1 MSHLAPSR
9 CSSSSESAHWSS
21 PAPSPAVASPLR
33 RLLRGAG
40 ARDYPCRGAINRS
53 TEFEPDGGEHLL
65 RRPRAPEHHCILEL
79 FGLSDV
85 SVPNRPKAEST
96 TPAQGERLLLLVG
109 SHLWLPGVLR
119 DGAALN
125 RPGVLTPRRPEAGGA
140 CASHWDRGGPNLL
153 ESRPT
158 SRQRAAALFEHP
170 ELSAPL
176 RRSSSAHGAWSPT
189 GSGADRSVCPRTRR
203 HQPSAGGGRPT
214 AAPDTG

>member
-1 MSHLAPSR
+1 MTHLAPSR
-9 CSSSSESAHWSS
+9 CSSSSEMAQWSS
-21 PAPSPAVASPLR
+21 PAPSPASASPLR
-33 RLLRGAG
+33 RLP
-40 ARDYPCRGAINRS
+40 ARCRRSRLPCRGAINRS
-53 TEFEPDGGEHLL
+53 TEFAPDVGEQLL

-79 FGLSDV
+79 LGLPDV

-96 TPAQGERLLLLVG
+96 TPAPGERLVLRVG
-109 SHLWLPGVLR
+109 GHLWLPGVLR

-176 RRSSSAHGAWSPT
+176 RHSSSAHGAWSPT

-214 AAPDTG
+214 AAPHTV